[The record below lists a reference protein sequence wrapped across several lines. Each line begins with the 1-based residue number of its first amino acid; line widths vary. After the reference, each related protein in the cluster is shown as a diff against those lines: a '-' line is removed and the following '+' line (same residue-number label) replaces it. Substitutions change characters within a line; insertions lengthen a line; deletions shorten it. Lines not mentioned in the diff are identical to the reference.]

1 LLGYCKLCQRF
12 QEYYDGLCEQCY
24 DVLFYLKDIIE
35 DYLKGGATDPVIINA
50 LREFTWLYAGFP
62 RLWGYYN
69 SIINTIYFFIINS
82 DRDYITEVDLNYFD
96 FTSLDKND
104 VLKILFESKALKEPS
119 KSSPETYEIGELTE
133 ILSTKIGE
141 ELREDTGRF
150 KDTAE
155 EMFGIVS
162 IMLTYILIQRKL
174 NKPDEEILPRKAISL
189 FLTFAQ
195 VILNNIKEEDDIP
208 KEIQIDLLLE
218 KQKMIKVS
226 KNTQFKFLLEMMGLT
241 YISPGIPNV
250 IYSVDDSHKTL
261 KLKGSIINLLENLRE
276 RRRERERVRER

>member
-1 LLGYCKLCQRF
+1 MLVYCKLCQRF

-35 DYLKGGATDPVIINA
+35 DYLKGGAADPVIINA

-82 DRDYITEVDLNYFD
+82 SRDYITEVDLNYFD

-119 KSSPETYEIGELTE
+119 KSSPGTYEIGELTE
-133 ILSTKIGE
+133 ILSTKIRE

-195 VILNNIKEEDDIP
+195 VILNNINEEDDIP
-208 KEIQIDLLLE
+208 EEIQIDLLLE

-250 IYSVDDSHKTL
+250 IYGVDDSHKTL